1 MILVRLKAIEER
13 VKLWKQVLPRV
24 EIFYATKCNMDKEIF
39 KSCLQAGTGFDVA
52 STKEIK
58 EVVALG
64 SKRENIIFANPIKT
78 DE

>member
-1 MILVRLKAIEER
+1 
-13 VKLWKQVLPRV
+13 
-24 EIFYATKCNMDKEIF
+24 MDKEIF